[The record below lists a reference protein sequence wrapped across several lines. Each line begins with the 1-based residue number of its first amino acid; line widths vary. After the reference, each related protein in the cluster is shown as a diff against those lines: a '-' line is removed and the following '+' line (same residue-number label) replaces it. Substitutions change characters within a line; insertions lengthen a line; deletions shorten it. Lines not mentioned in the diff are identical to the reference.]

1 MSTLI
6 KTFKPALQ
14 VYSEHFVLIMGDLEL
29 IGTFMHASHS
39 RGTENTSTWT
49 RWGWGARSRRGDLH
63 SRSLACCLT
72 RRVRAPAHPQALSPR
87 SPKER
92 PQLKPPGAHLLDLNR
107 LHDPWARRRSL
118 TPAPARRSSSSTPAL
133 GCAAGAWPR
142 HPPEARPQR
151 PPLGAPLELGPGTRP
166 SELALSTVGVGGC
179 CDDWLRREKNSLQE
193 GCAARV
199 DLRGWREGRRME
211 LLGFVWA
218 RDWSGFFIYF
228 LFSFFTKIYFR
239 FGNLQKYTRPPGSRA
254 AGGYLQKKEE
264 KKLQAVHGAGR
275 PAVGWPAPNPI

>member
-107 LHDPWARRRSL
+107 LQDPWARHRSL

-133 GCAAGAWPR
+133 GRAAGTWPR
-142 HPPEARPQR
+142 HPPVGARPQHHW
-151 PPLGAPLELGPGTRP
+151 
-166 SELALSTVGVGGC
+166 GGRV
-179 CDDWLRREKNSLQE
+179 LRRL
-193 GCAARV
+193 AAPGKKIPCR
-199 DLRGWREGRRME
+199 RAAPPEWIWEAEGR
-211 LLGFVWA
+211 GGG
-218 RDWSGFFIYF
+218 WSY
-228 LFSFFTKIYFR
+228 
-239 FGNLQKYTRPPGSRA
+239 
-254 AGGYLQKKEE
+254 
-264 KKLQAVHGAGR
+264 
-275 PAVGWPAPNPI
+275 